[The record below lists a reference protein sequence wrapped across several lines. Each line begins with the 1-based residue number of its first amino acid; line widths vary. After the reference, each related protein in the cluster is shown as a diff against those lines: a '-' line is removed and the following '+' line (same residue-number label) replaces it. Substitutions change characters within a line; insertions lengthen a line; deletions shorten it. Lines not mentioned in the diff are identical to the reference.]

1 MMVFSRMLT
10 RRVRHGNETPSGD
23 GEDDHTLL
31 LQTREEGG
39 DNMNEL
45 KWEGRLWALFQIGL
59 VALVG
64 YLVLQAVETQTLL
77 AKMVTEH
84 QFTNRRLDKIEEK
97 LERSMDSNYTQAD
110 ARHDWDAASHRFSN
124 IEDRLNAQA
133 EAIQDLRRKVR

>member
-1 MMVFSRMLT
+1 MMPPL
-10 RRVRHGNETPSGD
+10 RRSKTLATDSDDDASLLGMGGG
-23 GEDDHTLL
+23 GEM
-31 LQTREEGG
+31 Q
-39 DNMNEL
+39 EL

-84 QFTNRRLDKIEEK
+84 RFTNARLDKIEAQIEHG
-97 LERSMDSNYTQAD
+97 LDSRYTQAD
-110 ARHDWDAASHRFSN
+110 ARRDWSSADKRFNN